1 MSKKK
6 GFLDISRRRAAQNV
20 QEEGFLRHFEEE
32 SSPKCPRKG
41 VY

>member
-6 GFLDISRRRAAQNV
+6 GLLDISRGRAVQNV
-20 QEEGFLRHFEEE
+20 QEEAFIRHFEEE
-32 SSPKCPRKG
+32 SSPKCPRSR